1 MQPDG
6 NFVLYTASSSVV
18 WATDSAN
25 SPRAYLEMQDDGQ
38 VVVWFNG
45 IKKFSSGVTAEC
57 VKPAYMS
64 VKSGGIITD
73 NYRKK
78 YIKLVGEK
86 FIQKNVN

>member
-1 MQPDG
+1 MVYTTVAPRAIWSSNTANKGVAKGCMQPDG

-57 VKPAYMS
+57 VKPA
-64 VKSGGIITD
+64 
-73 NYRKK
+73 
-78 YIKLVGEK
+78 
-86 FIQKNVN
+86 